1 MADKLTRFLTGVGQ
15 GITNPKGNL
24 GDFRHASRLYVDN
37 AMARSPRTK
46 FMYHVHFNMNK
57 PAITSPVFKE
67 KYGNQVGLLVR
78 GADLPKITLE
88 HDVKNQ
94 YNRKRVVYKELK
106 YEPLNISFH
115 DDSIGIVNAMWAQY
129 LGFYSGERYNPPSA
143 FDNGLYGPYHPTSAN
158 STKYQY
164 GLDVSGKGSALAGG
178 APEYINPFFNSITIY
193 TLSKK
198 RFNSYILIRPH
209 IISWNSGNVDQNASN
224 GTIEAQMSIAY
235 ESVLYGTGKII
246 KGKEPTGFADA
257 IYDHTPSPMTLG
269 GGTITSVFGQGGLLS
284 ELGIGADTAL
294 SDANR
299 IFGDYT
305 TQDDLGG
312 KIDGLSAAIKAVNF
326 YKSIRSINKD
336 TLAAEAANLLL
347 TPNATQN
354 AVSGLSNVKFGLAN
368 TNTGTKATG
377 K

>member
-1 MADKLTRFLTGVGQ
+1 MADKFTRFLTGLGQ

-24 GDFRHASRLYVDN
+24 GDFRHASRLYIDN

-57 PAITSPVFKE
+57 PAIASATFKE
-67 KYGNQVGLLVR
+67 KYSNTVGLFVK

-88 HDVKNQ
+88 HDIKNQ

-115 DDSIGIVNAMWAQY
+115 DDSIGIINALWAQY
-129 LGFYSGERYNPPSA
+129 LGFYSRERYLPPEA
-143 FDNGLYGPYHPTSAN
+143 FNNGVRGPYHAGYGPSA
-158 STKYQY
+158 SYHY
-164 GLDVSGKGSALAGG
+164 GLDVLKGAGGETGGSA
-178 APEYINPFFNSITIY
+178 EVTQPFFNSITIY

-209 IISWNSGNVDQNASN
+209 IISWNSGNVDQGTSN

-257 IYDHTPSPMTLG
+257 IYDHTPSPMSLG
-269 GGTITSVFGQGGLLS
+269 GGTITSILGQGGLLS
-284 ELGIGADTAL
+284 QLGIGAESAL
-294 SDANR
+294 SDTER
-299 IFGDYT
+299 IFGEYT
-305 TQDDLGG
+305 TQQDESG
-312 KIDGLSAAIKAVNF
+312 KFDGLSAAIKAVNF
-326 YKSIRSINKD
+326 YKSIRSINKES
-336 TLAAEAANLLL
+336 LISEATNILL
-347 TPNATQN
+347 TPNSASN
-354 AVSGLSNVKFGLAN
+354 AVSGLTNVKFGFGSSN
-368 TNTGTKATG
+368 TTPAKP